1 MAKAFFAVEDFD
13 LQIGIAQVA
22 VQILQKALVRLLAP
36 GGEGVVGVSLVPT
49 LGVEVGRAVGTVSV
63 HHGVPC
69 FLNYRRG

>member
-13 LQIGIAQVA
+13 LQIGIARVA

-36 GGEGVVGVSLVPT
+36 GGEGVVGVSLAPT

-63 HHGVPC
+63 CTMVYHV
-69 FLNYRRG
+69 F